1 VPSTPGGV
9 ADRAYVVSD
18 RPHAPA
24 APVPSTP
31 VLPAAGPETWPPA
44 HRPPPDYAGQS
55 GQFAPARAEGFGITW
70 KRVVAYLF
78 LLVLFANMC
87 AERFALGSL
96 VLFLGGAFL
105 VSLAWLIA
113 RAREGG

>member
-1 VPSTPGGV
+1 VRNR
-9 ADRAYVVSD
+9 AD
-18 RPHAPA
+18 P
-24 APVPSTP
+24 
-31 VLPAAGPETWPPA
+31 
-44 HRPPPDYAGQS
+44 
-55 GQFAPARAEGFGITW
+55 GITW

-87 AERFALGSL
+87 ADRFKLGAV

-113 RAREGG
+113 RAREG